1 VKIELTHDQLADA
14 IKMANV
20 PDLPNFSKAG
30 TGKTHTALKALEVF
44 RPTQS
49 LILCPLIAVDWW
61 AEQARDFI
69 GMDARVLTSGDSKFG
84 GDVMITT
91 YDVARNMAS
100 RLFEHYK
107 SGALIM
113 DESHYVRN
121 PDANRTKAIFGQR
134 ADGYGGLVSRFDTAW
149 CMSGTPIEGYA
160 NDMWTQAGV
169 LHPAVWDKYDVRTY
183 GEFCDRF
190 TFRRKK
196 QFNPRMQPVWKI
208 SGNTNEGLLHR
219 IVYQEIGAIRR
230 QEAPGLPAL
239 RMRRLHVPIKLTA
252 EVRRAMAG
260 LTSAEIVERINS
272 DEEVMAKI
280 WKVIGLAKVPEI
292 VPYCGDLM
300 RDGPLLLGCW
310 HRDVMTEYEQAFKAM
325 GKRVI
330 QVNGDTPA
338 SQISQ
343 IRNDFNAG
351 NIDCII
357 GQMRKM
363 GVSWNLQ
370 EACSNV
376 VIAEIHP
383 SPSMLEQFYKRVY
396 RFGQKRPVQV
406 DIILSTTNVDEALD
420 GVQMRKATSDAK
432 INQ

>member
-1 VKIELTHDQLADA
+1 
-14 IKMANV
+14 
-20 PDLPNFSKAG
+20 
-30 TGKTHTALKALEVF
+30 
-44 RPTQS
+44 
-49 LILCPLIAVDWW
+49 
-61 AEQARDFI
+61 
-69 GMDARVLTSGDSKFG
+69 
-84 GDVMITT
+84 
-91 YDVARNMAS
+91 
-100 RLFEHYK
+100 
-107 SGALIM
+107 
-113 DESHYVRN
+113 
-121 PDANRTKAIFGQR
+121 
-134 ADGYGGLVSRFDTAW
+134 
-149 CMSGTPIEGYA
+149 
-160 NDMWTQAGV
+160 
-169 LHPAVWDKYDVRTY
+169 
-183 GEFCDRF
+183 
-190 TFRRKK
+190 
-196 QFNPRMQPVWKI
+196 
-208 SGNTNEGLLHR
+208 
-219 IVYQEIGAIRR
+219 
-230 QEAPGLPAL
+230 
-239 RMRRLHVPIKLTA
+239 
-252 EVRRAMAG
+252 MAG